1 MCSNNACL
9 HHHASM
15 HYCQK
20 NMMHASLH
28 ILHACMYHPKWYISP
43 ILGNS
48 LSFSN
53 LGTVILQNKR
63 KTNFFS
69 KASGLKFCWK
79 IFSSEIS
86 KFDEKIFPKNIFQ
99 KFLKCWP
106 YIENCQIFI
115 LGKKH
120 VICILRRFSKIKN
133 HKFGSISSN
142 SDADKLKSA
151 KK

>member
-1 MCSNNACL
+1 MLAKKGCKMCSRKKGEGREKRAP
-9 HHHASM
+9 ASVQIAV
-15 HYCQK
+15 C
-20 NMMHASLH
+20 
-28 ILHACMYHPKWYISP
+28 
-43 ILGNS
+43 
-48 LSFSN
+48 
-53 LGTVILQNKR
+53 TVILQNKR

-69 KASGLKFCWK
+69 KASGLKFFWK

-142 SDADKLKSA
+142 SDADKLISIEM
-151 KK
+151 

>member
-1 MCSNNACL
+1 MQNWVSKVEGLKQFPKSKLMRKNRKFNQIL
-9 HHHASM
+9 NFWKKNKTM
-15 HYCQK
+15 YC
-20 NMMHASLH
+20 
-28 ILHACMYHPKWYISP
+28 
-43 ILGNS
+43 
-48 LSFSN
+48 
-53 LGTVILQNKR
+53 TVILQNKR

-69 KASGLKFCWK
+69 KASGLKFFWK

-142 SDADKLKSA
+142 SDADKLISIEM
-151 KK
+151 